1 MGNLSWKHRRNKG
14 SEICWFFWS
23 NSCINESKNTWQLSN
38 RTQVGSI
45 SFSEQIFLT
54 TRPSYPG
61 LLQVG
66 IQYNICTWDHLGLSK
81 RWFDVWSTNYSISH
95 LISGYI
101 WVVVSNMFYFP
112 YFSIIYGIIMRIHQD
127 IHHSHSFSLSV
138 VEWSKMPP
146 GAPGND
152 HGVPTASGS
161 CGHGRLTS
169 APGRK
174 GRDNSQSNLVID
186 PGKPAAEV
194 SQT

>member
-1 MGNLSWKHRRNKG
+1 MFPVDLQTVDQS
-14 SEICWFFWS
+14 I
-23 NSCINESKNTWQLSN
+23 ESKNGSSMKFNQS
-38 RTQVGSI
+38 RTCQRCRKEARSLRN
-45 SFSEQIFLT
+45 EKMMLK
-54 TRPSYPG
+54 R
-61 LLQVG
+61 
-66 IQYNICTWDHLGLSK
+66 CTWDHLGLSK

-101 WVVVSNMFYFP
+101 WLVVSNMFYFP